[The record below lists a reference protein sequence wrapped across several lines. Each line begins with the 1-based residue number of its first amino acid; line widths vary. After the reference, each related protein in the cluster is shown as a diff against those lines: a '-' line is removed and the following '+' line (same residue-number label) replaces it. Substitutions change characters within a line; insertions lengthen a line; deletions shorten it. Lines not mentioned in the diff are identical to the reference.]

1 MIWDICLR
9 FSQSIAEYKFTLPKF
24 DKLILMNNPKDLSSP
39 AQLASTATNQD
50 LEAISSQIHSLAD
63 RSQGDIHSLLLL
75 LRTLEQLHREIQEGY
90 FQAALPDNR
99 QALYKLL
106 RDIEENGGW
115 PYIQRWKLQ
124 ALFAN
129 LPPQG
134 ELEEVEIESGK

>member
-1 MIWDICLR
+1 
-9 FSQSIAEYKFTLPKF
+9 
-24 DKLILMNNPKDLSSP
+24 MNNPRDSSSP
-39 AQLASTATNQD
+39 AELASTATNHD
-50 LEAISSQIHSLAD
+50 LEVISSQIHSMAD
-63 RSQGDIHSLLLL
+63 RSQGDVHSLLLL

-124 ALFAN
+124 ALLAN
-129 LPPQG
+129 LPEQG
-134 ELEEVEIESGK
+134 EIEEIEIESGK